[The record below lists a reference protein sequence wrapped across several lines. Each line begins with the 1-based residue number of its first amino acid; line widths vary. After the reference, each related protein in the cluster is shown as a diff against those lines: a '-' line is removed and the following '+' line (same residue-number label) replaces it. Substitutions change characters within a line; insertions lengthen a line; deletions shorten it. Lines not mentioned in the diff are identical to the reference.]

1 MLNFAVTLHSE
12 RIKDMDEHKE
22 VGVKQ
27 GVWHSVLAF
36 AKQWTLL
43 VAMVIGGIVYLLFSE
58 IPFLSPIGD
67 FAGPKLVS
75 LLPVVIFIMLYMTFC
90 KIDMHN
96 FRPRKW
102 HFALQVV
109 RTALSALVVL
119 VIVHLTSPDAKLVWE
134 GIFII
139 VICPTAAAAAVVT
152 EKLGGSIAT
161 MTVYMIIANC
171 FTVIIIPLFFPMVER
186 DANITFMMA
195 FLMVLERVVRVLIL
209 PLILGLLTQ
218 RFLPRVAAWVKRQPN
233 GPFYLWSFNLSIIMG
248 LALQTILHSPLSG
261 MVLFLLLFLPLV
273 VCFILFSLGK
283 SIGGI
288 WGEEARICGGQCLGQ
303 KNNVVGIW
311 LMLHFLNPVA
321 VIAPCA
327 YVLWQNIIN
336 AVQLWY
342 KEKHGYLKW

>member
-1 MLNFAVTLHSE
+1 MAKTQNNGF
-12 RIKDMDEHKE
+12 
-22 VGVKQ
+22 
-27 GVWHSVLAF
+27 WHSVLAF
-36 AKQWTLL
+36 AKEWTLL
-43 VAMVIGGIVYLLFSE
+43 VALFIGGTIYLIFSE
-58 IPFLSPIGD
+58 ISFLQPIGD
-67 FAGPKLVS
+67 FAGPKLVD

-96 FRPRKW
+96 FKPRKW
-102 HFALQVV
+102 HFALQIV

-119 VIVHLTSPDAKLVWE
+119 VIVNLTSSDAKLVWE

-171 FTVIIIPLFFPMVER
+171 FTVIIIPTFFPMVEKN
-186 DANITFMMA
+186 ANVTFMMA
-195 FLMVLERVVRVLIL
+195 FLLVLERVVRVLIL
-209 PLILGLLTQ
+209 PLILGILTQ
-218 RFLPRVAAWVKRQPN
+218 KFFPKVVDIVKRLPN
-233 GPFYLWSFNLSIIMG
+233 APFYLWSFNLSIIMG

-261 MVLFLLLFLPLV
+261 TVLFLLLFLPLV
-273 VCFILFSLGK
+273 VCIILFSIGK
-283 SIGGI
+283 SVGGI

-311 LMLHFLNPVA
+311 LMLHFLNPVC

-327 YVLWQNIIN
+327 YVVWQNIIN
-336 AVQLWY
+336 AIQLWY
-342 KEKHGYLKW
+342 KDKYGYLKW

>member
-1 MLNFAVTLHSE
+1 ME
-12 RIKDMDEHKE
+12 K
-22 VGVKQ
+22 KQ
-27 GVWHSVLAF
+27 NKGIGHAILAF

-43 VAMVIGGIVYLLFSE
+43 VALFIGSVVYLLFSE
-58 IPFLSPIGD
+58 IPFLEPVGD
-67 FAGPKLVS
+67 FAGPKLVE
-75 LLPVVIFIMLYMTFC
+75 LLPVIIFIMLYMTFC

-96 FRPRKW
+96 FKPRKW

-171 FTVIIIPLFFPMVER
+171 FTVIIIPTFFPMVER
-186 DANITFMMA
+186 GANVTFMTA
-195 FLMVLERVVRVLIL
+195 FLLVLDRVVRVLIL

-218 RFLPRVAAWVKRQPN
+218 RFFPKVVTIVKNLPNA
-233 GPFYLWSFNLSIIMG
+233 PFYLWSFNLSIIMG
-248 LALQTILHSPLSG
+248 LAMQTILHTKLSG
-261 MVLFLLLFLPLV
+261 TVLFLLLFLPLV

-311 LMLHFLNPVA
+311 LMLHFLNPVC

-327 YVLWQNIIN
+327 YVVWQNIIN

-342 KEKHGYLKW
+342 KQKYGYLKW

>member
-1 MLNFAVTLHSE
+1 MPDNNISIWD
-12 RIKDMDEHKE
+12 RIL
-22 VGVKQ
+22 
-27 GVWHSVLAF
+27 SF

-43 VAMVIGGIVYLLFSE
+43 VALGIGSIIYLLFSE
-58 IPFLSPIGD
+58 IPFLQPVGN
-67 FAGPKLVS
+67 FAGPKLVE

-90 KIDMHN
+90 KIDMHQ

-102 HFALQVV
+102 HFALQVI
-109 RTALSALVVL
+109 RTMLSALVVL
-119 VIVHLTSPDAKLVWE
+119 VIVHLTSPDAKIVWE

-171 FTVIIIPLFFPMVER
+171 FTVIIIPLFFPMVEK

-195 FLMVLERVVRVLIL
+195 FLLVLERVVRVLIL

-218 RFLPRVAAWVKRQPN
+218 RFFPKVVTWVKRMPN
-233 GPFYLWSFNLSIIMG
+233 APFYLWSFNLSIIMG
-248 LALQTILHSPLSG
+248 LALQTILNTKLSG
-261 MVLFLLLFLPLV
+261 IVLFLLLFLPLV
-273 VCFILFSLGK
+273 VCIILFSIGK
-283 SIGGI
+283 YVGGI
-288 WGEEARICGGQCLGQ
+288 WGDEARIDGGQALGQ

-321 VIAPCA
+321 LIAPCA
-327 YVLWQNIIN
+327 YVVWQNIIN

-342 KEKHGYLKW
+342 KQKHGFLKW